1 MLEAHWR
8 YVRQMHDEGKLLVA
22 GPSWVGDDPF
32 GIGVVDLRERAEV
45 EAMLAE
51 DPAITSGAM
60 QAEIRPMRIV
70 TRQARP
76 LGRVGAPLHGKSRG
90 SAGAWRTPQ
99 RFSHVSRFLG

>member
-45 EAMLAE
+45 
-51 DPAITSGAM
+51 
-60 QAEIRPMRIV
+60 
-70 TRQARP
+70 
-76 LGRVGAPLHGKSRG
+76 
-90 SAGAWRTPQ
+90 GAWRTPQ